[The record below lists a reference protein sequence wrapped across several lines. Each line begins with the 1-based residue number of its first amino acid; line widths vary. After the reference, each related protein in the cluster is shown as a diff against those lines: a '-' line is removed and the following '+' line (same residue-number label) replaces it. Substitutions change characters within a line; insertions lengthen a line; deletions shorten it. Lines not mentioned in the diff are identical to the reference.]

1 MLQKS
6 SARLVALDWR
16 ADDWIETLGLVLS
29 FLSFNA
35 LILEAAIFPAFLIFQ
50 TSAPYRPNRH
60 QGTVTLALLPN
71 RITINLP
78 A

>member
-35 LILEAAIFPAFLIFQ
+35 LILEAAR
-50 TSAPYRPNRH
+50 YRPNRH

-71 RITINLP
+71 RMTINPP